1 MKIRISRLTSTRNG
15 LSVRSRGTA
24 FTLIEVMIAI
34 GVFCIGAFAIL
45 GLVANVLRGARLMD
59 KPMVDAGCVA
69 SEIAQ
74 TNSLMEISGNGDL
87 GEFLGKPY
95 QDYEYDYAITEALS
109 NKLFAVDVNLHG
121 NTPGKPVI
129 SKMTVL
135 LYRPASPPG
144 SLDGGM
150 GGR

>member
-1 MKIRISRLTSTRNG
+1 MTARNG
-15 LSVRSRGTA
+15 RSVRSGDTA

-45 GLVANVLRGARLMD
+45 DLVANVLHGARLLD
-59 KPMVDAGCVA
+59 KPMVDPGCVA

-74 TNSLMEISGNGDL
+74 TNILVEVAGSGDL

-95 QDYEYDYAITEALS
+95 QDYEYDYDITEALS
-109 NKLFAVDVNLHG
+109 NKLFAVGVNLHG